1 MASSYKKMI
10 YRIQIILLFAFL
22 VAFPS
27 QLLSQKAAH
36 TVLIETSKGNM
47 KCILYEETPMHAD
60 NFVKLVNEGFY
71 DGLLFHRVIRD
82 FMIQTGDPNSVNTHT
97 GAMLGQGGPGYHVPA
112 EFHPDLYHRKGV
124 LAAARQGDHHNPNR
138 FSNGSQFYIVQ
149 GKKMTDAELDGMEKA
164 GGHISFTNEQRMY
177 YKNMG
182 GTPHLDYAYTV
193 FGEVIEGLEIINI
206 IASVPVD
213 NMDRPLE
220 DIKIIRMSV
229 LK

>member
-1 MASSYKKMI
+1 MT
-10 YRIQIILLFAFL
+10 YRIQIIFLFILLFAFS
-22 VAFPS
+22 S
-27 QLLSQKAAH
+27 QLLSQKSAH
-36 TVLIETSKGNM
+36 TLLIETSKGNM
-47 KCILYEETPMHAD
+47 KFILYEETPMHAD

-82 FMIQTGDPNSVNTHT
+82 FMIQTGDPNSRNARKGV
-97 GAMLGQGGPGYHVPA
+97 MLGQGGPAYYTPA

-124 LAAARQGDHHNPNR
+124 LAAARQGDQLNPNR
-138 FSNGSQFYIVQ
+138 VSNGSQFYIVQ
-149 GKKMTDAELDGMEKA
+149 GKKLTDAELDGMEKS
-164 GGHISFTNEQRMY
+164 GSHISFTNEQRMY

-193 FGEVIEGLEIINI
+193 FGEVIEGLEIIDK

-213 NMDRPLE
+213 KMNRPLE
-220 DIKIIRMSV
+220 DITIIIMSV